1 MNEETLNLSLRSFLK
16 RVGINCQRE
25 IEMGVRQALED
36 GKLQGDETIPV
47 KVTLEFGPLDAP
59 FVIEG
64 EISLE

>member
-25 IEMGVRQALED
+25 IEMAVRQALEA
-36 GKLQGDETIPV
+36 GSLQGNEKLPV
-47 KVTLEFGPLDAP
+47 KVTLEFGPLEAP
-59 FVIEG
+59 VVIDG

>member
-25 IEMGVRQALED
+25 IEMAVRQSLED
-36 GKLQGDETIPV
+36 GSLQGNESIPV
-47 KVTLEFGPLDAP
+47 KVTLEFGPLDGP
-59 FVIEG
+59 VVIDG